1 MCAISFDH
9 KIEPCG
15 TKSERPHRKCVL
27 NNDVKSC
34 QCVCVCVCTILSTGH
49 AFRHDTG
56 GGGKHRLPG
65 LDASKVGAAAP
76 TAINKGPA
84 SLLDCGTGLA
94 IRLSPFVF
102 GLRGP
107 DRAVEWLP
115 ELLPRTP
122 GVCALPSEFPM
133 PGSRFLLNGSNSGNS
148 G

>member
-15 TKSERPHRKCVL
+15 TKSERPHRKCML
-27 NNDVKSC
+27 NNDVKFC
-34 QCVCVCVCTILSTGH
+34 QCVCVHYTIYWPRFSP
-49 AFRHDTG
+49 RHR

-65 LDASKVGAAAP
+65 FDASKVGAAAP